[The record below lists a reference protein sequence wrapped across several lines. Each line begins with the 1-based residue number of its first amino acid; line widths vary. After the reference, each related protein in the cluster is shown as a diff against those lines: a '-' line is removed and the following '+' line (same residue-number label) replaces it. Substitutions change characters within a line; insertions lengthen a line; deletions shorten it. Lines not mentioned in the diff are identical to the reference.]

1 MPPRPFK
8 FNIKNAIL
16 AVFSGAMMAFG
27 VGLADGAD
35 EAAVIDLRV
44 GENASAGRL
53 IVVCDGP
60 CMAEE
65 VDGGFH
71 LFGVNEDMMVDLS
84 GRGGFFKTLSI
95 IPESTGSF
103 LVVETAQIPAG
114 VAVVDCGVGTEICI
128 DFLKPIAVSAAPQL
142 RDEMAE
148 ASSPKAKGAKIE
160 PPIAKAPPV
169 RLETAAA
176 VPSSEKPLPQKPKP
190 QNPVQATKPEPVK
203 EPPVKAEQK
212 PAKKPEIKARPRLR
226 VDGVMP
232 EAGGR
237 FAALASLPAPKA
249 ISQQISKIPDSNIA
263 PASDP
268 TQALRM
274 IMKPQA
280 VSFLA
285 GRTGLAITPN
295 NCAKAQ
301 SRLQADAWDL
311 TAYRRF
317 SLCIAAAGHY
327 EQAFGLLTRL
337 EKYQPGDE
345 ATLEAKQAILELAQ
359 KGQAGP
365 GLALEA
371 APDKAS
377 RSNLR

>member
-1 MPPRPFK
+1 MPSRQLK
-8 FNIKNAIL
+8 IGTRNAIL
-16 AVFSGAMMAFG
+16 AGFLGAALLAG
-27 VGLADGAD
+27 VALADGTD

-71 LFGVNEDMMVDLS
+71 LFGVNDDMMVDLS
-84 GRGGFFKTLSI
+84 GRGGFFRTLSI
-95 IPESTGSF
+95 MPESTGSF
-103 LVVETAQIPAG
+103 LVVETAQMPAG

-142 RDEMAE
+142 RDEMADTDGSKISGLE
-148 ASSPKAKGAKIE
+148 TSKPKIE

-169 RLETAAA
+169 RLEMAA
-176 VPSSEKPLPQKPKP
+176 STPLSQKPKP
-190 QNPVQATKPEPVK
+190 QKPVQATKPEPVK
-203 EPPVKAEQK
+203 VPQVRVEEK

-226 VDGVMP
+226 VDGVKP
-232 EAGGR
+232 DAGDR

-249 ISQQISKIPDSNIA
+249 MSRPITKIPDSNIT

-274 IMKPQA
+274 TMNAEA

-365 GLALEA
+365 GLVQESSSK
-371 APDKAS
+371 PS
-377 RSNLR
+377 LR

>member
-1 MPPRPFK
+1 MPSRQLK
-8 FNIKNAIL
+8 IGTRNAIL
-16 AVFSGAMMAFG
+16 AGFLGAALLAG
-27 VGLADGAD
+27 VALADGAD

-60 CMAEE
+60 CMAQE

-71 LFGVNEDMMVDLS
+71 LFGVNDDMMVDLS
-84 GRGGFFKTLSI
+84 GRGGFFRTLSI
-95 IPESTGSF
+95 MPESTGSF
-103 LVVETAQIPAG
+103 LVVETAQMPAG
-114 VAVVDCGVGTEICI
+114 VAVVDCGVSTEICV
-128 DFLKPIAVSAAPQL
+128 DFLKPIGVGAAPQL
-142 RDEMAE
+142 RDEMADAGE
-148 ASSPKAKGAKIE
+148 PKIE

-169 RLETAAA
+169 RLETAA
-176 VPSSEKPLPQKPKP
+176 STPLPQKPVAQK
-190 QNPVQATKPEPVK
+190 PVQKSKPV
-203 EPPVKAEQK
+203 PVKASPVK
-212 PAKKPEIKARPRLR
+212 AADPPAKNPEAKTRPRLR
-226 VDGVMP
+226 VDGVTP
-232 EAGGR
+232 VAGDP
-237 FAALASLPAPKA
+237 FASLAYLPAPRTT
-249 ISQQISKIPDSNIA
+249 PDSQSITEA
-263 PASDP
+263 PVSDP

-274 IMKPQA
+274 TMKPQA

-345 ATLEAKQAILELAQ
+345 TTMEAKQAILELSLQ
-359 KGQAGP
+359 DQAGP
-365 GLALEA
+365 GLASDA
-371 APDKAS
+371 APKPG
-377 RSNLR
+377 LR